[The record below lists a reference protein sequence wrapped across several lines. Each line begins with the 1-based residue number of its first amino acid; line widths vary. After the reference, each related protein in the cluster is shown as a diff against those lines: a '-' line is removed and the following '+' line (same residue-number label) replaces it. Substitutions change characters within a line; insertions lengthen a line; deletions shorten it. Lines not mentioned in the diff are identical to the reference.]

1 MRTFIFLAFMLFILY
16 SNAENF
22 DADQKIYPMLKF
34 SEQYNVIDTA
44 HYEVIYAHVSIDPVL
59 NQREIT
65 YHMLALGDNECSYYL
80 KYGTYQKDSVSNA
93 HHGSFQSWNE
103 LNATSKKYD
112 SSINTGLV
120 LKDRTKQS
128 LIFQGIIFGQSYRY
142 EEDIPTID
150 WKLEEGTREVLGY
163 ECHKATAR
171 WRGREWTAWYS
182 DIPYSDGP
190 WKFTG
195 LPGLIL
201 SLEDSTGEHKFK
213 AVGLKKDEFPF
224 GTIKKSNP
232 IRTNRKKYEDL
243 LKDHK
248 LNAAKT
254 IADSGLIHMMP
265 DEKSHLRNRRLFYNP
280 IELE

>member
-1 MRTFIFLAFMLFILY
+1 
-16 SNAENF
+16 
-22 DADQKIYPMLKF
+22 MLKF

-44 HYEVIYAHVSIDPVL
+44 HYEVIYAHASIDPVL

-93 HHGSFQSWNE
+93 RHGSFQSWNE

-128 LIFQGIIFGQSYRY
+128 LIFHGIIFGQSYRY
-142 EEDIPTID
+142 EEDIPAID
-150 WKLEEGTREVLGY
+150 WKLEEGTTEVLGY

-182 DIPYSDGP
+182 DIPFSDGP

-201 SLEDSTGEHKFK
+201 SIEDSTGEHKFK
-213 AVGLKKDEFPF
+213 AVGFKKDDFPF

-254 IADSGLIHMMP
+254 IADSGLIHMTP
-265 DEKSHLRNRRLFYNP
+265 DEKSRLRNRRLFYNP